1 MNRTNIES
9 PPLVEKPGSWM
20 RGSSQTSG
28 GSASSGR
35 GPISSDS
42 AASGLAEDRKEEGC
56 FGAAFW
62 SLSSHALLHGVAGA
76 LASLL
81 SMFLLYPFDQIRVLL
96 QGQSDLAAG
105 PVGSTSLYSRLL
117 GQTIAAS
124 QEVLHTQGI
133 AGFYRGVWATLQT
146 IGISYFIYFFL
157 YNGLKAKIG
166 QMRGTAPQ
174 GQQKGRLV
182 DCLSGVVGDMFASCL
197 SGVLNVLLTSPLW
210 VAVMRLRFSKDSG
223 PPRNVW
229 EEMFNIAATEGVQAL
244 WSGTWVS
251 LVLVANPI
259 VQFVAYDA
267 FKKAQLRRKAARLY
281 EKDEEAEQVLP
292 PASAATLSAREAF
305 FIGASSKGV
314 STFLTYPLQMA
325 QTMQRV
331 TAEPGAG
338 GGGGGAGMIS
348 LLVSVVR
355 TRGLLALYAGLEAK
369 IWQTVLNGAL
379 MFMFYERIVAVV
391 VQFTAI
397 AAPFQPPGS
406 RTAKT
411 L

>member
-9 PPLVEKPGSWM
+9 PLEKPCPWM
-20 RGSSQTSG
+20 RGSSQGSSG

-96 QGQSDLAAG
+96 QGQSDVAAG
-105 PVGSTSLYSRLL
+105 PVGSASLHSRLL
-117 GQTIAAS
+117 GQTIAAA
-124 QEVLHTQGI
+124 QEVLQKQGI

-157 YNGLKAKIG
+157 YNGLKAKM
-166 QMRGTAPQ
+166 QRGTAPQ
-174 GQQKGRLV
+174 AQQKGRLV

-197 SGVLNVLLTSPLW
+197 SGVLNVLITSPLW

-305 FIGASSKGV
+305 VIGASSKGV

-338 GGGGGAGMIS
+338 GGAGLLS
-348 LLVSVVR
+348 LLISVVR

-391 VQFTAI
+391 VQCTAI